1 MKQYFINLI
10 RDSTQQSSRHLTV
23 ETINR
28 YIYTLN
34 AVHKHGHISEVELRK
49 LIKSDLE
56 RSKSFEMDK
65 KTLKRIVENLRK
77 EGLVQTK
84 NFKVTIYQA
93 GESADSDFSEDEAL
107 GAD

>member
-1 MKQYFINLI
+1 MVKQFFINLI
-10 RDSTQQSSRHLTV
+10 RENTQQSSRHLTV

-34 AVHKHGHISEVELRK
+34 AVQNSRGHISEIALRK

-56 RSKSFEMDK
+56 QSKSFEMDK
-65 KTLKRIVENLRK
+65 KTLKRIIENLRK

-84 NFKVTIYQA
+84 HFKVTIYQA
-93 GESADSDFSEDEAL
+93 MQTDSDFDEIV
-107 GAD
+107 DD